1 MGGEKGIFM
10 KETRGTAHEE
20 EREIRSTLVLHFPL
34 ISDLCKGTLCGVP
47 VRIHRKFL
55 LHSLLGSKIST
66 WVGRE
71 LVQRGARLH
80 CPKGRQGRS
89 LCVQPGQSRSLG
101 TFKKPVL

>member
-1 MGGEKGIFM
+1 MGGGAEKGIFM
-10 KETRGTAHEE
+10 KETGGTTHEE

-34 ISDLCKGTLCGVP
+34 ISGLCKGALCGVP

-66 WVGRE
+66 WIGHE
-71 LVQRGARLH
+71 LVQREARRH
-80 CPKGRQGRS
+80 CPKGKQGGS

-101 TFKKPVL
+101 T